1 MENYHELDEDTI
13 GMFTEIIGKKSFSVD
28 IKFVFVG
35 SVKQKELIKVTKVP
49 DQYAFLLGR
58 EMLVSMNEQMINSF
72 DEDSITILIEQ
83 EIDKITI
90 DYKSGK
96 IKLIRPDLSTFSS
109 LVKKWGIEKVS
120 RANQISEL
128 YAEQTEDANGELI

>member
-35 SVKQKELIKVTKVP
+35 SVKQKELIKVAKIP
-49 DQYAFLLGR
+49 DQYAFLFGKEL
-58 EMLVSMNEQMINSF
+58 LVSMNEEMIKSF
-72 DEDSITILIEQ
+72 DEDSLTILIEQ

-120 RANQISEL
+120 RANQITEL